1 MREVIGVDIVPELV
15 EEGRKRGTVTFAVF
29 LLTEAALGDRLGR
42 KKTFMAGIA
51 LFTEPRPRRRSRPR
65 PTG

>member
-1 MREVIGVDIVPELV
+1 
-15 EEGRKRGTVTFAVF
+15 VTFAVF

-51 LFTEPRPRRRSRPR
+51 LFTEPRSPRRSRPR
-65 PTG
+65 PAG